1 MQLSFVSLVSCRNEP
16 LGFLHCFPEFLG
28 KLAVPLSAQRT
39 AQHFSF
45 SLSSLGDMPLL
56 GVVELL
62 FFKLI
67 CTYVRPCLAAT
78 LDPSK
83 LEFSTTLELKS
94 ICCSAA
100 LDCGFE
106 LIQGAL
112 VSFVMLLISFA
123 QCACCFSLI
132 AQIKIIALMFL
143 RILQTSHLTN
153 LVHTLIVPLLH
164 WAALMT
170 MLLML

>member
-1 MQLSFVSLVSCRNEP
+1 MPLSFVSLVSCRNEP

-45 SLSSLGDMPLL
+45 SLSSLGHMPLL

-67 CTYVRPCLAAT
+67 CTYVWPCLAAT

-100 LDCGFE
+100 LDCGFD
-106 LIQGAL
+106 LIQGCPYVFCNVIDFFCA
-112 VSFVMLLISFA
+112 MCLLLFINS
-123 QCACCFSLI
+123 
-132 AQIKIIALMFL
+132 
-143 RILQTSHLTN
+143 TD
-153 LVHTLIVPLLH
+153 
-164 WAALMT
+164 
-170 MLLML
+170 